1 MKTKRL
7 VTDALC
13 AAIYVFLA
21 SFASIKMGPM
31 TISVDGLPILLGAML
46 FGPVDGIIIGALG
59 GFISQ
64 LIGYGLMPT
73 TIIWMLP
80 PIALGAVTGVLA
92 KVLPWKEKNYGYSAW
107 RVAIM
112 VVIGLVCDTTVTTG
126 VSWLDCVIY
135 QYSFAYYIPLIAWRY
150 LADVA
155 KTVIYTAIL
164 PVLVLTLQRAHV
176 VPGPEKTADEM
187 KKGV

>member
-7 VTDALC
+7 VADALC

-21 SFASIKMGPM
+21 SFASIKLGPM
-31 TISVDGLPILLGAML
+31 TISVDGLPILLGAVL
-46 FGPVDGIIIGALG
+46 FGPADGILIGALG

-80 PIALGAVTGVLA
+80 PITLGAVAGVLA
-92 KVLPWKEKNYGYSAW
+92 RALPWKGKNHGCSAL
-107 RVAIM
+107 RVAVM
-112 VVIGLVCDTTVTTG
+112 VAIALVCDTTVTTG

-135 QYSFAYYIPLIAWRY
+135 QYSFAYYIPLIVWRY

-187 KKGV
+187 KKGA